1 MGVAGD
7 VGVITGVDFGWPV
20 AGGNVG
26 GLVTT
31 VAAVLAGAA
40 VFLGVAG
47 ALEVEGPGRIGL
59 IQRDAAGGS
68 GLGLSVASDPGP
80 DAVAELAGAQDEAEP
95 KATRAGWKAVG
106 SEDAP
111 PSSYRGSSGVL

>member
-26 GLVTT
+26 GLVAT
-31 VAAVLAGAA
+31 VAAVLAGEA

-47 ALEVEGPGRIGL
+47 ALEVDGLGRIGL
-59 IQRDAAGGS
+59 IQGDAAGGS
-68 GLGLSVASDPGP
+68 GLELSVAKDPGS
-80 DAVAELAGAQDEAEP
+80 DAAAEPTGAHDEAEAT
-95 KATRAGWKAVG
+95 ATRAGWKAVG
-106 SEDAP
+106 SADAP
-111 PSSYRGSSGVL
+111 P